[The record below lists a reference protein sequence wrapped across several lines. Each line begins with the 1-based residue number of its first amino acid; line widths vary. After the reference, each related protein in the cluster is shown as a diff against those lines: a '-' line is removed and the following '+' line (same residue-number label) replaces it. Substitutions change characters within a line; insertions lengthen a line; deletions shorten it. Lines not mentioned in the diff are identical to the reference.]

1 MTGRSLAV
9 CLSVGCALSFGLV
22 TAEQPARATFAES
35 CGSPPTSGLAEDH
48 LAYQSCALAYIG
60 STEVVSSEDFQLFL
74 LEALPVLSGIVV
86 FGIGYGIG
94 RGIGV

>member
-1 MTGRSLAV
+1 VTGRSLAV
-9 CLSVGCALSFGLV
+9 CLSVGCALSFGL
-22 TAEQPARATFAES
+22 ASEHPPRATFAES
-35 CGSPPTSGLAEDH
+35 CGSPPVSGLAEDH

-60 STEVVSSEDFQLFL
+60 STEVVSSEEFQLFL

-86 FGIGYGIG
+86 FGVGYGIG

>member
-1 MTGRSLAV
+1 MTGRRLAV
-9 CLSVGCALSFGLV
+9 CLTVGCALSFGL
-22 TAEQPARATFAES
+22 ASEHPPRATFAES
-35 CGSPPTSGLAEDH
+35 CGSPPETALAEDH

-60 STEVVSSEDFQLFL
+60 STEVVSSEEFQLFL

-86 FGIGYGIG
+86 FGVGYGIG